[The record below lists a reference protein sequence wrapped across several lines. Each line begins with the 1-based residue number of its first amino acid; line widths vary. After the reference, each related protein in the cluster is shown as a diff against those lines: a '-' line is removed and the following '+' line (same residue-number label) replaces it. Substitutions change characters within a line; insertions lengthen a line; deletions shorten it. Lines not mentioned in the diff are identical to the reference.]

1 MKSYQVRR
9 VQGLRDWSA
18 SLLLDDFTCPWQAD
32 AVPLTQ
38 FRALCD
44 DEQLYFRFDCVDH
57 DLVLA
62 GGDNVRERVV
72 GSDRV
77 EIFLTPT
84 LKLDPYYCLEM
95 DARGEVL
102 AYRSRLYRQFDW
114 DWQCPGLSVAAGIDG
129 QRYWVEGRLPLAT
142 LRALD
147 VLKPGARELHA
158 GVYRGEFSHNA
169 DGSVHHGWLPWIDP
183 RTEKADFHV
192 PESFGRFV
200 LEERFQ

>member
-9 VQGLRDWSA
+9 VQGARDWA
-18 SLLLDDFTCPWQAD
+18 AAALLDDFTFPWQPG

-44 DEQLYFRFDCVDH
+44 DEQLYFRFDCIDH

-77 EIFLTPT
+77 EVFLAAE
-84 LKLDPYYCLEM
+84 LSLDPYYCLEM
-95 DARGEVL
+95 DPRGELL
-102 AYRSRLYRQFDW
+102 AYRGRLYRQFDW
-114 DWQCPGLSVAAGIDG
+114 DWACAGLRVTAGIAG
-129 QRYWVEGRLPLAT
+129 ERYWVEGRLPLAT

-147 VLKPGARELHA
+147 VLKAGARELHA

-169 DGSVHHGWLPWIDP
+169 DGSVHRGWLPWVDP
-183 RTEKADFHV
+183 HTEKPDFHV

-200 LEERFQ
+200 LT